1 MKIRLIDGQ
10 PFVNA
15 MLAYRGQRLDLEH
28 ALLDTGSAGT
38 LFSVSK
44 LLEIGMAVEPE
55 DSVHQIRGVG
65 GVEYVFLKRIDEL
78 AIDHL
83 IVHNFDVEVGMMDYG
98 FDIDAIIGL
107 DFLVQVGAVID
118 LKQLEII

>member
-1 MKIRLIDGQ
+1 MAWHSESNVKFRLID
-10 PFVNA
+10 N
-15 MLAYRGQRLDLEH
+15 
-28 ALLDTGSAGT
+28 
-38 LFSVSK
+38 
-44 LLEIGMAVEPE
+44 
-55 DSVHQIRGVG
+55 
-65 GVEYVFLKRIDEL
+65 
-78 AIDHL
+78 L